1 MFLRDIGLV
10 DRSRI
15 EIEDVSDDISE
26 SSKVKSTGEILK
38 FNENKKKINSNKKN
52 CAMC

>member
-1 MFLRDIGLV
+1 MYNSTFRDSENVMFLRDIGLV

-38 FNENKKKINSNKKN
+38 FN
-52 CAMC
+52 